1 MILDPWLDFYILE
14 FKSCP
19 YNKIWDIAMLAHESN
34 KQRYIFRG
42 TFRTKF
48 AILRV
53 SHVFVLY
60 LPSRLCTL
68 HFLRGFAPYVPYLRT
83 LYTTLISRLKIFKGW
98 IRNLH
103 CVENVRI
110 VSYSG
115 PYFPVFGLNK
125 IRQSKCGKIQTKI
138 TPNTDTFYAVLI
150 KIFKFSRTIKGST
163 NCIIFM
169 RVEK

>member
-14 FKSCP
+14 FKPCP

-68 HFLRGFAPYVPYLRT
+68 HFLRGFAALRLTCLTYAPYLRT
-83 LYTTLISRLKIFKGW
+83 LFQDLKSLKDEFVIYTAWKMSVLWVIL
-98 IRNLH
+98 
-103 CVENVRI
+103 VRI
-110 VSYSG
+110 FPYSDWIKYG
-115 PYFPVFGLNK
+115 
-125 IRQSKCGKIQTKI
+125 S
-138 TPNTDTFYAVLI
+138 PNAAKY
-150 KIFKFSRTIKGST
+150 KPK
-163 NCIIFM
+163 
-169 RVEK
+169 